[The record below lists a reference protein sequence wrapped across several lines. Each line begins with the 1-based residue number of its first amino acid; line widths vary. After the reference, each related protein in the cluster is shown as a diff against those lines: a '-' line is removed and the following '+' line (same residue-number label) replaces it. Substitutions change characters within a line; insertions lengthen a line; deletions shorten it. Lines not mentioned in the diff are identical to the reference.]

1 MAGLGQMAGGAFSAI
16 AGGIEKSKL
25 YKKDDG
31 KGTFIDDSETLQT
44 LSKKDVRRDDKIAKD
59 YMKGES
65 NDLSDMQ
72 NVQRKMDVYK
82 KQNAMDGVTSGAGIQ
97 ISDEDAKLLNTD
109 FSTPTPG
116 LQMLP
121 EGDVT
126 LAEE

>member
-31 KGTFIDDSETLQT
+31 KGTFIDDSGTLQT

-72 NVQRKMDVYK
+72 NYH
-82 KQNAMDGVTSGAGIQ
+82 SYIY
-97 ISDEDAKLLNTD
+97 
-109 FSTPTPG
+109 
-116 LQMLP
+116 
-121 EGDVT
+121 
-126 LAEE
+126 